1 MGGGE
6 STAERYAKFGR
17 GEYSSEDFE
26 KYVDSRPDLAAAWGK
41 IESDPSA
48 WDSKYWI
55 DKGATSKAAFGR
67 AHAAEDA
74 ELYAGTYGDAGDTKV
89 LPGTPEYEAYFGDG
103 GGTYFDSFISGASE
117 EGGGGGGGSSY
128 RAANP
133 FFPQLVQEYEAPGLL
148 DWSAY
153 MPEGGLFGN
162 EQYQPWTNPNAIPE
176 NVFYYQPPMINYS
189 PGAGFSRGGSYT
201 GGYGGGHSGSDGGYM
216 GSESVAPLGE
226 PSGKYDSSTLI
237 PGTNTSVQ
245 SLFDY
250 ESGPA
255 ESLIYDQDNNIESR
269 YYVPPDMRQDLVAQ
283 DIQRAKEDAY
293 IKANQPVNVPI
304 NVGRINPLTPEDVV
318 AWTRI
323 PNGSAW
329 VQDQLNQEI
338 NRVANEIAFRP
349 RSREEAQ
356 YGADPN
362 AFGITPGEQGYGQF
376 SGQAAA
382 EAAMGLD
389 PFGGQDHPG
398 EGGNHP
404 GWI

>member
-1 MGGGE
+1 MGGGGG
-6 STAERYAKFGR
+6 STAEKYAKFGA
-17 GEYSSEDFE
+17 GEYSSSDFE
-26 KYVDSRPDLAAAWGK
+26 SYVDSRPDLAAAWRK

-55 DKGATSKAAFGR
+55 DKGATSKSAFGR

-117 EGGGGGGGSSY
+117 EGGGGGGGGGSY

-133 FFPQLVQEYEAPGLL
+133 FYPQLVQEYEAPGLL
-148 DWSAY
+148 DWSDY

-162 EQYQPWTNPNAIPE
+162 EQYQTWANPNAIPE

-201 GGYGGGHSGSDGGYM
+201 GGYTGGYGGGHSGSDGGYM

-226 PSGKYDSSTLI
+226 SSGKYDSSTLI
-237 PGTNTSVQ
+237 PGTNTPIQ
-245 SLFDY
+245 SLLDY

-269 YYVPPDMRQDLVAQ
+269 YYVKPDMRQDLVAQ

-293 IKANQPVNVPI
+293 IKADQPVNIPL
-304 NVGRINPLTPEDVV
+304 NVGRINPLTPTDVV
-318 AWTRI
+318 EWTRT
-323 PNGSAW
+323 NTGSNW
-329 VQDQLNQEI
+329 VRDQLNNEI
-338 NRVANEIAFRP
+338 NRVANEIAFFGPPPKTEADFANDP
-349 RSREEAQ
+349 RGLMAFRE
-356 YGADPN
+356 
-362 AFGITPGEQGYGQF
+362 
-376 SGQAAA
+376 A
-382 EAAMGLD
+382 EAK
-389 PFGGQDHPG
+389 G
-398 EGGNHP
+398 ESG
-404 GWI
+404 I

>member
-189 PGAGFSRGGSYT
+189 PGAGFSGGGSYT
-201 GGYGGGHSGSDGGYM
+201 GGYGGGYGGSDGGYM
-216 GSESVAPLGE
+216 GSESVAPLGGS
-226 PSGKYDSSTLI
+226 SGKYDSSTLI
-237 PGTNTSVQ
+237 PRTNTPIQ

-283 DIQRAKEDAY
+283 DIEKARQDAY
-293 IKANQPVNVPI
+293 IKNAAPLVTTIGQI
-304 NVGRINPLTPEDVV
+304 ELTPAEAVKRYNFGQLPNILADQV
-318 AWTRI
+318 AADI
-323 PNGSAW
+323 
-329 VQDQLNQEI
+329 D
-338 NRVANEIAFRP
+338 RVANEIAFRP

>member
-55 DKGATSKAAFGR
+55 DKGATSKSAFGR

-74 ELYAGTYGDAGDTKV
+74 ALYAGTYGDAGDTKV

-117 EGGGGGGGSSY
+117 EGGGGGGGGGSY

-201 GGYGGGHSGSDGGYM
+201 GGYGGGYGGGHEGYM
-216 GSESVAPLGE
+216 GPESVAPLGE
-226 PSGKYDSSTLI
+226 SSGKYDTGTLI
-237 PGTNTSVQ
+237 PGTNTPIQ

-250 ESGPA
+250 EAGDMS
-255 ESLIYDQDNNIESR
+255 ETIYDQEGNIERR
-269 YYVPPDMRQDLVAQ
+269 YYVNPELRQDIVAQ
-283 DIQRAKEDAY
+283 DIERARQDAY
-293 IKANQPVNVPI
+293 IAAAPPLQLNMGPQLAPQQVVDWNRGG
-304 NVGRINPLTPEDVV
+304 VGSEY
-318 AWTRI
+318 
-323 PNGSAW
+323 
-329 VQDQLNQEI
+329 VQDQLQNEI
-338 NRVANEIAFRP
+338 ARVANEIAFRP

-356 YGADPN
+356 GGPKGLDFGVSSGMLGGGQVSGNPADR
-362 AFGITPGEQGYGQF
+362 GYG
-376 SGQAAA
+376 
-382 EAAMGLD
+382 
-389 PFGGQDHPG
+389 
-398 EGGNHP
+398 GNY
-404 GWI
+404 